1 MRVMPLERI
10 PPQSLEAE
18 QSVLGSMLLERDAIA
33 KVVEMLRGED
43 FYRDAH
49 RRIFEAI
56 TDLFERGEPVDLITV
71 TDRLRARGQLE
82 DVGGAAYLTA
92 LLDAVPTAANVEY
105 YARIVLQKALL
116 RQLIHAGTEI
126 VGLGYREE
134 QDVEVLV
141 DQAEKLVFAIANRRM
156 QVDFVPI
163 RDVLRESFDRIDR
176 RYQDKGT
183 VTGVPTGFTD
193 LDRLTAGLQ
202 PADLVIVAARPGM
215 GKCLKY
221 DAEVVDPSTGAL
233 RTIQEIVGARQAS
246 LLTLDDTMHLT
257 AAAPGAFVD
266 DGIKPVFRVTT
277 GSGRMVETTLTHP
290 FLTPHGWRALH
301 DLVPGTLIAV
311 PRRLPVS
318 GTLDLPAYE
327 VCLLA
332 YLTSGRLPLSP
343 RLATDFT
350 DALAAGEA
358 LLARPAPLPVPP
370 VPPPAAVGPDP
381 TAGAPRDGGAR
392 EQEEGPGRR
401 PGVGSR
407 RGAAAIAGG
416 ADAAAVVEVL
426 YARYPTLRGEAGQR
440 AVPPEVFL
448 LRREKLAL
456 FLNRLLAS
464 AGTVTVEGEA
474 VSLTAVLPSVRAAR
488 QVQHL
493 LLRFGVPAAVS
504 GTEVRVGPA
513 AMPVLLREVGLLGQ
527 ERLRRWARNQQRALL
542 DDVDVMWDPIV
553 AIEEVGSFQ
562 VYDLTVPGT
571 HNFVA
576 NDVCV
581 HNTTFCLNVAVEAAE
596 RAGPVAIF
604 SLETSTE
611 QLVQRLLCAT
621 ARVDGSKLRTGFLSE
636 ADFQRIGRAIAELD
650 DLPIFIDD
658 SPGITAIEMRA
669 KARKLM
675 AEHGLSLVIIDYLQ
689 MIQSYRRTE
698 NRTQEMSEIARA
710 TKSLAKELNVP
721 VIGISQLSRAVE
733 MSADKRP
740 QLSHL
745 RETGELEQ
753 VADLVLFI
761 YREDY
766 YNEHTDR
773 KNIAEIRV
781 EKHRN
786 GPTGKVELYFQ
797 KEFNRFEDLARRR
810 GGPP

>member
-1 MRVMPLERI
+1 
-10 PPQSLEAE
+10 
-18 QSVLGSMLLERDAIA
+18 
-33 KVVEMLRGED
+33 
-43 FYRDAH
+43 
-49 RRIFEAI
+49 
-56 TDLFERGEPVDLITV
+56 
-71 TDRLRARGQLE
+71 
-82 DVGGAAYLTA
+82 
-92 LLDAVPTAANVEY
+92 
-105 YARIVLQKALL
+105 
-116 RQLIHAGTEI
+116 
-126 VGLGYREE
+126 
-134 QDVEVLV
+134 
-141 DQAEKLVFAIANRRM
+141 
-156 QVDFVPI
+156 
-163 RDVLRESFDRIDR
+163 
-176 RYQDKGT
+176 
-183 VTGVPTGFTD
+183 
-193 LDRLTAGLQ
+193 
-202 PADLVIVAARPGM
+202 
-215 GKCLKY
+215 
-221 DAEVVDPSTGAL
+221 
-233 RTIQEIVGARQAS
+233 
-246 LLTLDDTMHLT
+246 
-257 AAAPGAFVD
+257 
-266 DGIKPVFRVTT
+266 
-277 GSGRMVETTLTHP
+277 
-290 FLTPHGWRALH
+290 
-301 DLVPGTLIAV
+301 
-311 PRRLPVS
+311 
-318 GTLDLPAYE
+318 
-327 VCLLA
+327 
-332 YLTSGRLPLSP
+332 
-343 RLATDFT
+343 
-350 DALAAGEA
+350 
-358 LLARPAPLPVPP
+358 
-370 VPPPAAVGPDP
+370 
-381 TAGAPRDGGAR
+381 
-392 EQEEGPGRR
+392 
-401 PGVGSR
+401 
-407 RGAAAIAGG
+407 
-416 ADAAAVVEVL
+416 
-426 YARYPTLRGEAGQR
+426 
-440 AVPPEVFL
+440 
-448 LRREKLAL
+448 
-456 FLNRLLAS
+456 
-464 AGTVTVEGEA
+464 
-474 VSLTAVLPSVRAAR
+474 
-488 QVQHL
+488 
-493 LLRFGVPAAVS
+493 VPAAVS